1 MANTEPLKLVFMGT
15 PDFAVPALDA
25 LVQAGFLVVSCVT
38 QPDRAKG
45 RGGKVAMPPVK
56 TYAMEHDIPVLQP
69 DKVRDKTC
77 VQALRAFRADFFVV
91 AAFGQ
96 ILPQEVLE
104 LPKYGCINIHAS
116 LLPKYRGAS
125 PIHWA
130 VMAGDAETG
139 VTSMQMDE
147 GMDTGDVLAE
157 SRVPVD
163 AHNAEELFDILSVKG
178 ADLIAETL
186 AKIEAGEQI
195 TAVPQEDALATYA
208 PMITKKDGLLDFGR
222 PADELERRVRG
233 LYPWPGTYT
242 YLDGQPFKIWTAG
255 LAEGTP
261 GAAPG
266 TVLKADREGIL
277 IACGEGA
284 LLAKEV
290 QAPGKKRMPADAYLK
305 GHSIE
310 KGTVLG

>member
-1 MANTEPLKLVFMGT
+1 MKIVFMGT
-15 PDFAVPALDA
+15 PDFAVPALKKLAADGHEIA
-25 LVQAGFLVVSCVT
+25 LVVT
-38 QPDRAKG
+38 KPDAMKG
-45 RGGKVAMPPVK
+45 RGNK
-56 TYAMEHDIPVLQP
+56 
-69 DKVRDKTC
+69 
-77 VQALRAFRADFFVV
+77 VQASAVKECALALSLPVSQPEKVKGNTAFIEQLQALAPDAVV
-91 AAFGQ
+91 VIAYGK
-96 ILPQEVLE
+96 ILPKEILE
-104 LPKYGCINIHAS
+104 IPPHGCLNVHGSILPRH
-116 LLPKYRGAS
+116 RGAA
-125 PIHWA
+125 PIQWTIL
-130 VMAGDAETG
+130 AGDEEGG
-139 VTSMQMDE
+139 VSIMQMDE

-222 PADELERRVRG
+222 PAAELERRVRG

-266 TVLKADREGIL
+266 TVLRADREGIL

-290 QAPGKKRMPADAYLK
+290 QAPGKKRMAADAYLK

>member
-1 MANTEPLKLVFMGT
+1 MKIVFMGT
-15 PDFAVPALDA
+15 PDFAVPALKKLAADGHEIA
-25 LVQAGFLVVSCVT
+25 LVVT
-38 QPDRAKG
+38 KPDAMKG
-45 RGGKVAMPPVK
+45 RGNK
-56 TYAMEHDIPVLQP
+56 
-69 DKVRDKTC
+69 
-77 VQALRAFRADFFVV
+77 VQASAVKECALALSLPVSQPEKVKGNTAFIEQLQALAPDAVV
-91 AAFGQ
+91 VIAYGK
-96 ILPQEVLE
+96 ILPKEILE
-104 LPKYGCINIHAS
+104 IPPHGCLNVHGSILPRH
-116 LLPKYRGAS
+116 RGAA
-125 PIHWA
+125 PIQWTIL
-130 VMAGDAETG
+130 AGDEEGG
-139 VTSMQMDE
+139 VSIMRMDE

-266 TVLKADREGIL
+266 TELRADREGIM

-290 QAPGKKRMPADAYLK
+290 QAPGKKRMAADAYLK

>member
-1 MANTEPLKLVFMGT
+1 MKIVFMGT
-15 PDFAVPALDA
+15 PDFSVPCLRALIESKHE
-25 LVQAGFLVVSCVT
+25 VVGVIC
-38 QPDRAKG
+38 QPDKPVG
-45 RGGKVAMPPVK
+45 RKQILTPPPVK
-56 TYAMEHDIPVLQP
+56 TEALSHGLRVLQP
-69 DKVRDKTC
+69 TT
-77 VQALRAFRADFFVV
+77 LRNGAGRAILEELQPDLVIVV
-91 AAFGQ
+91 AYGK
-96 ILPQEVLE
+96 ILPPDFLSY
-104 LPKYGCINIHAS
+104 PKYGCVNVHAS
-116 LLPKYRGAS
+116 LLPRYRGAS

-130 VMAGDAETG
+130 ILNGDSETG
-139 VTSMQMDE
+139 VSTMQMDE

-195 TAVPQEDALATYA
+195 TAVPQEDAFATYA

-222 PADELERRVRG
+222 PAAELERRVRG

-266 TVLKADREGIL
+266 TVLRADREGIL

-290 QAPGKKRMPADAYLK
+290 QAPGKKRMVADAYLK

>member
-1 MANTEPLKLVFMGT
+1 MTGEELKE
-15 PDFAVPALDA
+15 ARLDA
-25 LVQAGFLVVSCVT
+25 KLTQQRLGELLGYTGRNAELMVQHW
-38 QPDRAKG
+38 
-45 RGGKVAMPPVK
+45 
-56 TYAMEHDIPVLQP
+56 EHNRRNIP
-69 DKVRDKTC
+69 
-77 VQALRAFRADFFVV
+77 LRYYRKLAEILEIPLHGCLNVH
-91 AAFGQ
+91 GS
-96 ILPQEVLE
+96 ILPR
-104 LPKYGCINIHAS
+104 H
-116 LLPKYRGAS
+116 RGAA
-125 PIHWA
+125 PIQWTIL
-130 VMAGDAETG
+130 AGDEEGG
-139 VTSMQMDE
+139 VSIMQMDE

-255 LAEGTP
+255 LAKGTP

>member
-1 MANTEPLKLVFMGT
+1 MKIVFMGT
-15 PDFAVPALDA
+15 PDFAVPALKKLAADGHEIA
-25 LVQAGFLVVSCVT
+25 LVVT
-38 QPDRAKG
+38 KPDAMKG
-45 RGGKVAMPPVK
+45 RGNK
-56 TYAMEHDIPVLQP
+56 
-69 DKVRDKTC
+69 
-77 VQALRAFRADFFVV
+77 VQASAVKECALALSLPVSQPEKVKGNTAFIEQLQALAPDAVV
-91 AAFGQ
+91 VIAYGK
-96 ILPQEVLE
+96 ILPKEILE
-104 LPKYGCINIHAS
+104 IPPHGCLNVHGSILPRH
-116 LLPKYRGAS
+116 RGAA
-125 PIHWA
+125 PIQWTIL
-130 VMAGDAETG
+130 AGDEEGG
-139 VTSMQMDE
+139 VSIMQMDE

-163 AHNAEELFDILSVKG
+163 AHNAEELFGILSVKG

-222 PADELERRVRG
+222 PAAELERRVRG

-266 TVLKADREGIL
+266 TVLRADREGIL

>member
-1 MANTEPLKLVFMGT
+1 MRSPKEILEI
-15 PDFAVPALDA
+15 
-25 LVQAGFLVVSCVT
+25 
-38 QPDRAKG
+38 
-45 RGGKVAMPPVK
+45 PPHGCLNV
-56 TYAMEHDIPVLQP
+56 H
-69 DKVRDKTC
+69 
-77 VQALRAFRADFFVV
+77 
-91 AAFGQ
+91 GS
-96 ILPQEVLE
+96 ILPR
-104 LPKYGCINIHAS
+104 H
-116 LLPKYRGAS
+116 RGAA
-125 PIHWA
+125 PIQWTIL
-130 VMAGDAETG
+130 AGDEEGG
-139 VTSMQMDE
+139 VSIMQMDE

-222 PADELERRVRG
+222 PAAELERRVRG
-233 LYPWPGTYT
+233 LYPWPGTYP

-266 TVLKADREGIL
+266 TVLRADREGIL

-290 QAPGKKRMPADAYLK
+290 QAPGKKRMAADAYLK